1 MLLIFIEIFPEKIVQ
16 FFTDFPLFGITI
28 FWKMTRI
35 TPHLARKSAIP
46 MISHKQVSPWRP
58 SGKIWKLSDKK
69 TDNFPD
75 SYRRCVTN
83 CRCNIA
89 ETAFNT
95 EILINPINENG
106 MLPYFKKFEYPLR
119 KLSAYR
125 FYRKVLQ
132 ISFLCRLYHGFALH

>member
-1 MLLIFIEIFPEKIVQ
+1 M
-16 FFTDFPLFGITI
+16 
-28 FWKMTRI
+28 
-35 TPHLARKSAIP
+35 A
-46 MISHKQVSPWRP
+46 
-58 SGKIWKLSDKK
+58 
-69 TDNFPD
+69 
-75 SYRRCVTN
+75 N

-106 MLPYFKKFEYPLR
+106 MLPYFNKFEYPLR

-132 ISFLCRLYHGFALH
+132 IIFLYRLYHGFARH